1 MVVLLLFLWTVTLR
15 QTVFNTTST
24 IVVDFSWLTLHLQQ
38 NAQKFEKKF
47 APLNFLKRSETD
59 ADFAAI
65 EFGRRGC
72 VIFRTETHIN
82 NLKVKI
88 NSSQLFI
95 AKWCS
100 PVNLQEKYRF
110 PCVNNLNNSLSYLIA
125 RRTFHWP
132 NKTKQFWLSR
142 GRKSLAYSYNL
153 EASKV
158 PFKGFKGHM
167 AEWLLNI
174 SIREGGVTF
183 LEEHNYTVNYLYLRG
198 EAVN

>member
-1 MVVLLLFLWTVTLR
+1 MVVLLLFLWTVTFR

-24 IVVDFSWLTLHLQQ
+24 IVIDLSWLTLHLQQ

-59 ADFAAI
+59 ADFVAI
-65 EFGRRGC
+65 EFGRRGR

-88 NSSQLFI
+88 NSSQLFMP
-95 AKWCS
+95 KWCS
-100 PVNLQEKYRF
+100 PVNLQEKYLLPHSSTNPPF
-110 PCVNNLNNSLSYLIA
+110 
-125 RRTFHWP
+125 WP

-142 GRKSLAYSYNL
+142 GRKNLAYSYNL
-153 EASKV
+153 EASNV

-167 AEWLLNI
+167 AGWLLNI

>member
-125 RRTFHWP
+125 RQTLHSGQ
-132 NKTKQFWLSR
+132 TKQNNFDSVGEERISHTLTTWKRAMFHS
-142 GRKSLAYSYNL
+142 KD
-153 EASKV
+153 SKV
-158 PFKGFKGHM
+158 I
-167 AEWLLNI
+167 WRDDCSTL
-174 SIREGGVTF
+174 V
-183 LEEHNYTVNYLYLRG
+183 
-198 EAVN
+198 